1 MYQPDHSNFDETGS
15 VYGPSTL
22 HLVVSGCGGSHTW
35 KRGWLL
41 AIDHRVRHQG
51 CRLSSCPTVHGLS
64 SRTRF
69 GAPSIP
75 PQGRQS
81 VDHWP
86 RALAQRH
93 ASNVQHL
100 ASCRPVHCAATG
112 PLHPIHKRSCVGG
125 SGEQAEDNARPA
137 VTCRLCSRKRTSSGH
152 ACDHRRGWVQDVR
165 VVRL

>member
-22 HLVVSGCGGSHTW
+22 HPVVSGCGGSHTW

-93 ASNVQHL
+93 ASKSALHPTSSILHL
-100 ASCRPVHCAATG
+100 AGLYTVQQ
-112 PLHPIHKRSCVGG
+112 K
-125 SGEQAEDNARPA
+125 
-137 VTCRLCSRKRTSSGH
+137 SGH
-152 ACDHRRGWVQDVR
+152 STQSTKGHAWVDLGNR
-165 VVRL
+165 PKITPDLR